1 MPPIKLRWGSENLI
15 GLLLG
20 AKDPNKATKQV
31 VVRELGEPILWWK
44 RGPEMR
50 SLGVR
55 SLQMS
60 EATMQDKWKP
70 LTSSLLLLLPS
81 ASLRSGSSAGSSKG
95 EGGRGPGAPKARSPR
110 EMRVQVYM
118 LWEKT
123 SCRIS
128 SQNSSTKLKNSTRS
142 LSLRGSAG
150 EVE

>member
-1 MPPIKLRWGSENLI
+1 MKKKIINNLRVLAKLQS
-15 GLLLG
+15 
-20 AKDPNKATKQV
+20 TKQ
-31 VVRELGEPILWWK
+31 ILS
-44 RGPEMR
+44 
-50 SLGVR
+50 SLFGKGF
-55 SLQMS
+55 S
-60 EATMQDKWKP
+60 EDSWSQEDGAVKKKQSRTRKSS

-110 EMRVQVYM
+110 EIRVQVYM

-150 EVE
+150 EREGEKMS